1 MNLTL
6 SSNSRKKDVYVE
18 LPKPTGNAEGGFDI
32 IPNPLYFF
40 TFPAD
45 ADRKE
50 AGQKVGRGV
59 LRIKSGESNVR
70 TVRVPSKDAPDATN
84 DGLLNL
90 AIQCQAG
97 ANAILFIQMLN
108 SDHTA
113 APFSSGSRAPKVF
126 VNEVRSCSAFANH
139 SGRGKTTIEGKTYPT
154 VSVESFHD
162 GIHNLLGTGGGSYD
176 EDPQNNHKLGG
187 KSNQGFAS
195 NVERLLCL
203 HQAIYPDKYLDDGA
217 PSNNLAPFLHE
228 NCGGAFWK
236 SIDKWI
242 KNYWNSGFAVPGAM
256 QPQGDFKDMK
266 AELTKYLVE
275 TYLWAAN
282 NTPHNLKNWLRNLS
296 GSWTLFGSSAAPV
309 STSAVQSGHAHLVH
323 REVAFAAFNK
333 QEVSTPIVHDSA
345 VKSVEVLGLS
355 DKINESLPASALED
369 LSEEKRPTY
378 QITWNTYVK
387 IRKHTFDGSFN
398 VHLFVGYVKDNQP
411 EQYITKKNEAGFTG
425 VFCSPQN
432 DLSGCSNCVQ

>member
-1 MNLTL
+1 
-6 SSNSRKKDVYVE
+6 
-18 LPKPTGNAEGGFDI
+18 
-32 IPNPLYFF
+32 
-40 TFPAD
+40 
-45 ADRKE
+45 
-50 AGQKVGRGV
+50 
-59 LRIKSGESNVR
+59 
-70 TVRVPSKDAPDATN
+70 
-84 DGLLNL
+84 
-90 AIQCQAG
+90 
-97 ANAILFIQMLN
+97 MLN

-187 KSNQGFAS
+187 VSGHIANPQVANKSNQGFAS

-296 GSWTLFGSSAAPV
+296 G
-309 STSAVQSGHAHLVH
+309 HAHLVH

-387 IRKHTFDGSFN
+387 IRNLLTASDRSDILIPQAQKKTIDNLTPEEVVPFLKENLQWRMTDLATNLLHGEPQAGLKILIS
-398 VHLFVGYVKDNQP
+398 HLIYIAPDQEHLLGQYGPFVP
-411 EQYITKKNEAGFTG
+411 
-425 VFCSPQN
+425 
-432 DLSGCSNCVQ
+432 